1 MQFKFKVSGLNELNS
16 FAVKLPKEMENK
28 LSESNERFALQVK
41 ETARKMA
48 PKDTGELKS
57 SIQMVPVKS
66 GKNVKKWQVIA
77 DAPHAMFQ
85 EEGFSPHP
93 FLVDPGRPGF
103 KTRKLRHLYGKVI
116 HVRKFTPFM
125 KPAIER
131 NISRF
136 FNSIKLSSR
145 RAIARAG
152 G

>member
-1 MQFKFKVSGLNELNS
+1 MQFKFKVSGLEGLNS
-16 FAVKLPKEMENK
+16 FAVKLPREMENK

-48 PKDTGELKS
+48 PKDTGELKA
-57 SIQMVPVKS
+57 SIHMIPVNS

-85 EEGFSPHP
+85 EEGFDPHP

-103 KTRKLRHLYGKVI
+103 KTRKLRHLYGRVI
-116 HVRKFTPFM
+116 TVRKNTPFM

-131 NISRF
+131 NLSRF
-136 FNSIKLSSR
+136 ENDLKVSTDK
-145 RAIARAG
+145 AVARAG